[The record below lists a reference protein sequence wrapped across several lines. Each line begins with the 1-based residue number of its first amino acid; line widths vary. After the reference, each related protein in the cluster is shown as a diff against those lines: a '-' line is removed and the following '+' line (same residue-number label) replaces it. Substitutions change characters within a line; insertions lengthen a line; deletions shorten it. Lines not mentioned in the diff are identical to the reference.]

1 MLSQRTRYTIRAL
14 LHLADR
20 YGEGPVQLAEIAEAQ
35 NLPPKFLTV
44 ILSHMRRAGLVET
57 LRGREG
63 GYWLARP
70 PQEIS
75 YGEIV
80 RLTRGSLG
88 LLPCASRYAYET
100 CKNCISED
108 KCRLHR
114 AMLLVRD
121 ETARILDGLSLA
133 DTVDVEPLEDGPECM
148 ARLVDVLPAGRLH
161 AREVVGECLGRAPG
175 RAVWAASGLLFF
187 AKVLDR
193 FSGRSDVWVRDAML
207 RNWRCSLIAGCWP
220 LGAW

>member
-20 YGEGPVQLAEIAEAQ
+20 YGEGPVQLSEIAERQ
-35 NLPPKFLTV
+35 NIPAKFLTV
-44 ILSHMRRAGLVET
+44 MLSSMRRAGLVET
-57 LRGREG
+57 MRGREG

-88 LLPCASRYAYET
+88 LLPCASRFAYQKCT
-100 CKNCISED
+100 NCISED

-114 AMLLVRD
+114 VMLMVRD

-133 DTVDVEPLEDGPECM
+133 DPV
-148 ARLVDVLPAGRLH
+148 PA
-161 AREVVGECLGRAPG
+161 E
-175 RAVWAASGLLFF
+175 GLLEPR
-187 AKVLDR
+187 L
-193 FSGRSDVWVRDAML
+193 
-207 RNWRCSLIAGCWP
+207 
-220 LGAW
+220 

>member
-20 YGEGPVQLAEIAEAQ
+20 YGEGPVQLGEIAQAQ
-35 NLPPKFLTV
+35 NLPAKFLTV
-44 ILSHMRRAGLVET
+44 ILSQMRRAGLVDT
-57 LRGREG
+57 MRGREG

-70 PQEIS
+70 PGEIS

-80 RLTRGSLG
+80 RLTRGSIG
-88 LLPCASRYAYET
+88 LLPCVSRLAYEQ
-100 CKNCISED
+100 CRNCISED

-133 DTVDVEPLEDGPECM
+133 DSVPIEEPPVC
-148 ARLVDVLPAGRLH
+148 
-161 AREVVGECLGRAPG
+161 
-175 RAVWAASGLLFF
+175 
-187 AKVLDR
+187 
-193 FSGRSDVWVRDAML
+193 
-207 RNWRCSLIAGCWP
+207 
-220 LGAW
+220 

>member
-20 YGEGPVQLAEIAEAQ
+20 YGEGPVQLTEIAQAQ
-35 NLPPKFLTV
+35 NIPPKFLTV
-44 ILSHMRRAGLVET
+44 MLSSMRRAGLVET
-57 LRGREG
+57 MRGREG
-63 GYWLARP
+63 GYWLAKP

-88 LLPCASRYAYET
+88 LLPCASRLAYEQCT
-100 CKNCISED
+100 NCIDEQ

-114 AMLLVRD
+114 VMLMVRD

-133 DTVDVEPLEDGPECM
+133 DPVPADALAEGPT
-148 ARLVDVLPAGRLH
+148 L
-161 AREVVGECLGRAPG
+161 
-175 RAVWAASGLLFF
+175 
-187 AKVLDR
+187 
-193 FSGRSDVWVRDAML
+193 
-207 RNWRCSLIAGCWP
+207 
-220 LGAW
+220 

>member
-20 YGEGPVQLAEIAEAQ
+20 YGEGPVQLSEIAEAQ
-35 NLPPKFLTV
+35 NLPAKFLTV
-44 ILSHMRRAGLVET
+44 ILSQMRRAGLIET
-57 LRGREG
+57 MRGREG

-70 PQEIS
+70 PQEIT

-88 LLPCASRYAYET
+88 LLPCASRFAYEQ
-100 CKNCISED
+100 CRNCISED
-108 KCRLHR
+108 RCRLHR

-133 DTVDVEPLEDGPECM
+133 DPVALDETAEP
-148 ARLVDVLPAGRLH
+148 A
-161 AREVVGECLGRAPG
+161 
-175 RAVWAASGLLFF
+175 
-187 AKVLDR
+187 
-193 FSGRSDVWVRDAML
+193 
-207 RNWRCSLIAGCWP
+207 
-220 LGAW
+220 

>member
-20 YGEGPVQLAEIAEAQ
+20 YGEGPVQLTEIAERQ
-35 NLPPKFLTV
+35 NIPGKFLTV
-44 ILSHMRRAGLVET
+44 MLSNMRRAGLVET
-57 LRGREG
+57 MRGREG

-70 PQEIS
+70 PEQIS
-75 YGEIV
+75 YGDIV

-88 LLPCASRYAYET
+88 LLPCASRYAYEQ

-114 AMLLVRD
+114 VMLMVRD

-133 DTVDVEPLEDGPECM
+133 DQIPAEITEDT
-148 ARLVDVLPAGRLH
+148 
-161 AREVVGECLGRAPG
+161 
-175 RAVWAASGLLFF
+175 AA
-187 AKVLDR
+187 
-193 FSGRSDVWVRDAML
+193 
-207 RNWRCSLIAGCWP
+207 
-220 LGAW
+220 